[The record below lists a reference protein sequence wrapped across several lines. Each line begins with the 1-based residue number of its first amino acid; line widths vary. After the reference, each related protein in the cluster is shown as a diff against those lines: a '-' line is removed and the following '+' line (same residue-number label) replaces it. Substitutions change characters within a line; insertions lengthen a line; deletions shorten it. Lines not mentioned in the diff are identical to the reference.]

1 MKLYEYLKNI
11 LSEEKEPENSNDDK
25 DIKDKFDKLFNDIKE
40 KRKVINFIKPN
51 LDIELEEIERTKQD
65 LNLTNDQFDK
75 IKEKFKTE
83 ELTVLNHKKIDNSDY
98 DNVKSFDDVLNLVK
112 KYGKDINR
120 LLDKFSEGEVE
131 APVILSIDDKKPYL
145 IGGNTR
151 LMLLQSLNIK
161 PKILKIK
168 I

>member
-11 LSEEKEPENSNDDK
+11 LSEEKKPENSNDDK

-65 LNLTNDQFDK
+65 LNLTNDQVNE

-83 ELTVLNHKKIDNSDY
+83 ELTVLNYKKIDNSDY
-98 DNVKSFDDVLNLVK
+98 GNVKSFDDVLNLVK

-131 APVILSIDDKKPYL
+131 APIILSIDNKKPYL

>member
-1 MKLYEYLKNI
+1 M
-11 LSEEKEPENSNDDK
+11 
-25 DIKDKFDKLFNDIKE
+25 
-40 KRKVINFIKPN
+40 
-51 LDIELEEIERTKQD
+51 
-65 LNLTNDQFDK
+65 
-75 IKEKFKTE
+75 
-83 ELTVLNHKKIDNSDY
+83 NHKEIDNSDY

-131 APVILSIDDKKPYL
+131 APIILSIDNKKPYL

-151 LMLLQSLNIK
+151 LMILKLMLLQSLDIK
-161 PKILKIK
+161 PKILEIK

>member
-1 MKLYEYLKNI
+1 
-11 LSEEKEPENSNDDK
+11 
-25 DIKDKFDKLFNDIKE
+25 
-40 KRKVINFIKPN
+40 
-51 LDIELEEIERTKQD
+51 
-65 LNLTNDQFDK
+65 
-75 IKEKFKTE
+75 
-83 ELTVLNHKKIDNSDY
+83 LNHKEIDNSDY

-131 APVILSIDDKKPYL
+131 APIILSIDNKKPYL

-151 LMLLQSLNIK
+151 LMILKLMLLQSLDIK
-161 PKILKIK
+161 PKILEIK